1 MNYQKY
7 IPKPFCNN
15 KEINNFFINMYDR
28 ELHLIVRM
36 KEANSFVLIFR
47 DVLFFSD
54 YDEADVYK
62 IISNEYKDILG
73 PHDFFVREKG
83 DIKGT
88 SLTGLREDKSQDIL
102 DYLILSDSVTRILTK
117 EKPLVVDLEGCEY
130 FYKGAIYNA

>member
-15 KEINNFFINMYDR
+15 KEINNFFINMYDG
-28 ELHLIVRM
+28 ELHLIVKM
-36 KEANSFVLIFR
+36 EEANSFVLIFK

-73 PHDFFVREKG
+73 AHNFFVREKG

-117 EKPLVVDLEGCEY
+117 EKPLVVDFEGCEY
-130 FYKGAIYNA
+130 FYKGAVYNA